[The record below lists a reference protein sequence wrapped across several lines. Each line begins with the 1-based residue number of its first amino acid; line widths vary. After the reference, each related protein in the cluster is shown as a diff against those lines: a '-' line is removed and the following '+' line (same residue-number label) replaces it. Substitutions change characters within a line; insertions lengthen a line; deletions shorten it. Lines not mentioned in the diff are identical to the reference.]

1 MGIPLETLSKMF
13 KGMIVIFA
21 AVLTAATAKEAKA
34 FSLFNVVT
42 FNNDACT
49 STSITTQSG
58 PKSASVLQ
66 LKNVRQR
73 VALPLVV
80 VQWDL
85 VLVVCLLNKLV
96 VDKLITIA
104 LIFRMTVSPLLSQ
117 EPQQLLSQ
125 TVTIKS
131 TKLKQMCAVRDLTSL
146 PSTLRLVMPL
156 FSRLQSGT
164 VLELAVTHLAS
175 SRIPMEQQSP
185 LSFVVKM
192 MDNTCILISD
202 LQKLPLLPLDLHLWH
217 LRQQDLGKSK

>member
-1 MGIPLETLSKMF
+1 
-13 KGMIVIFA
+13 MIVIFA

-34 FSLFNVVT
+34 FSLFNVVHLIMT
-42 FNNDACT
+42 LVQAP
-49 STSITTQSG
+49 QS
-58 PKSASVLQ
+58 PHRAAPESASVLQ

-73 VALPLVV
+73 VALPQVV

-131 TKLKQMCAVRDLTSL
+131 TKLKQMCAV
-146 PSTLRLVMPL
+146 
-156 FSRLQSGT
+156 
-164 VLELAVTHLAS
+164 
-175 SRIPMEQQSP
+175 
-185 LSFVVKM
+185 
-192 MDNTCILISD
+192 
-202 LQKLPLLPLDLHLWH
+202 
-217 LRQQDLGKSK
+217 